1 MDNPR
6 YERAN
11 IVFNSKTV
19 VQNFDPNQP
28 RVLKGNPNGGQF
40 TKNTVDLTNYFTS
53 TPTMKEVKEFLNKM
67 VEEGKEFA
75 TSSPDWLIDIPQ
87 SSKKRKHIA
96 YSSQYKFMSNTEKR
110 RHNKYVLALEDL
122 LKNAEYLN
130 EKSNTKPL
138 EKPNTE
144 KYHYFGSNVR
154 IGKKVYK
161 IIFDTE
167 EFKGDSTI
175 KPQTVHLYDVQ
186 EVKNSSSG
194 ANDLMSVKNPKEE
207 SNTIITDNREDFN
220 PMFKNNEIQNWNEE
234 DHPRDEA
241 GKFTGKKGTSIT
253 KSRKLLLEADTN
265 AEYKIKSK
273 DDWIEF
279 TIEKAKILGERPIMG
294 SSRILRKEDLE
305 ELDDIKIQKLKNL
318 YSKYNILNN
327 KEQDMALLDELKKLI
342 TKVENNKEQ
351 EMTEKIENEKVDK
364 RDIIRQ
370 IMAIAGKHEDN
381 EDVRTIAKLAEKLAY
396 DKSEAGT
403 ADNVC
408 DDEEE
413 EVKNKKVKNEETGK
427 DKDFINRE
435 LNKGNLLYKKTGVS
449 NREAS
454 IASKV
459 DILPN
464 NIITDIQEDFNPMIM
479 GAYISNIIKIIPV
492 VILNLFLKK

>member
-1 MDNPR
+1 MDKIKDYIKTLLKLAIQNNPEVLKVVR
-6 YERAN
+6 NAKATN
-11 IVFNSKTV
+11 LV
-19 VQNFDPNQP
+19 VQNYNQNQP
-28 RVLKGNPNGGQF
+28 RVPKGNPKGGQF
-40 TKNTVDLTNYFTS
+40 AKNTVDLTNYFTS

-138 EKPNTE
+138 ENPNTE

-220 PMFKNNEIQNWNEE
+220 PMINNNVQNWNEA

-241 GKFTGKKGTSIT
+241 GKFTDKKSGLSQ
-253 KSRKLLLEADTN
+253 
-265 AEYKIKSK
+265 KIKENENRTKESEKRINREYMQIRVKEYQKSVK
-273 DDWIEF
+273 DDPKSEGVF
-279 TIEKAKILGERPIMG
+279 TNDDGTWLLTEIWGKGKDKDGW
-294 SSRILRKEDLE
+294 DLVKGGKVIKHFNDRYE
-305 ELDDIKIQKLKNL
+305 AYDAWDNGYFSDIDSMDKQTAQ
-318 YSKYNILNN
+318 NN

-342 TKVENNKEQ
+342 TKVEN
-351 EMTEKIENEKVDK
+351 EKVTCK
-364 RDIIRQ
+364 RS
-370 IMAIAGKHEDN
+370 
-381 EDVRTIAKLAEKLAY
+381 AKRRC
-396 DKSEAGT
+396 
-403 ADNVC
+403 V
-408 DDEEE
+408 
-413 EVKNKKVKNEETGK
+413 
-427 DKDFINRE
+427 
-435 LNKGNLLYKKTGVS
+435 
-449 NREAS
+449 
-454 IASKV
+454 
-459 DILPN
+459 
-464 NIITDIQEDFNPMIM
+464 
-479 GAYISNIIKIIPV
+479 
-492 VILNLFLKK
+492 

>member
-1 MDNPR
+1 
-6 YERAN
+6 
-11 IVFNSKTV
+11 
-19 VQNFDPNQP
+19 
-28 RVLKGNPNGGQF
+28 
-40 TKNTVDLTNYFTS
+40 
-53 TPTMKEVKEFLNKM
+53 M

-75 TSSPDWLIDIPQ
+75 TSSPDWFVDIP
-87 SSKKRKHIA
+87 SSSRKKDHIA
-96 YSSQYKFMSNTEKR
+96 KSSQFQRMNKSQKN
-110 RHNKYVLALEDL
+110 RHNKYVIALEDL
-122 LKNAEYLN
+122 LGSAQYLN
-130 EKSNTKPL
+130 PSLNKKPL

-144 KYHYFGSNVR
+144 QYHYFTSEAK
-154 IGKKVYK
+154 IGDKTYK
-161 IIFDTE
+161 ILFDTE

-241 GKFTGKKGTSIT
+241 GKFTEKGNIEKNTNIVDFNKYKKEKRFNQEKYMEYFLSQMDKAGENRSALYTHAVSGMY
-253 KSRKLLLEADTN
+253 KNAPKKLLEKFFNKSLSDE
-265 AEYKIKSK
+265 EYEGI
-273 DDWIEF
+273 
-279 TIEKAKILGERPIMG
+279 
-294 SSRILRKEDLE
+294 KEDFEYLYKVGE
-305 ELDDIKIQKLKNL
+305 EALQINKSNVQ
-318 YSKYNILNN
+318 NN
-327 KEQDMALLDELKKLI
+327 KEQDMALIDELKKLI

-459 DILPN
+459 DILPD